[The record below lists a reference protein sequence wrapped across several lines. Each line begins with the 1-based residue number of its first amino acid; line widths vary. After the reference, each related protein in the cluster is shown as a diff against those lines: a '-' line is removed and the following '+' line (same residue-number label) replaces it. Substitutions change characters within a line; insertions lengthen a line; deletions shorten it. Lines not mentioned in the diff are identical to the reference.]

1 MVSGSETED
10 LDVELLVAARAG
22 DIDAIGAVC
31 GHYRGRLMIL
41 ARNAGAN
48 EPEVVVQNALTE
60 TLLKIEPVE
69 APSLAEFERTLF
81 DRVVV
86 DSDPVPPRPGR
97 SDHGESSARGSAE
110 DPTEPVLP
118 VHPGQAT
125 VGPLEDVAAIG
136 GPVTADLW
144 PDDEPSSRL
153 FDGDPWIDER
163 PLGAPVPG
171 LVALTAADANPMTGG
186 GEPALFG
193 SVSTAEVVVA
203 DRPPVDPLRVETAQ
217 LETAQF
223 ETASRAAGGALLNP
237 HAGPVD
243 WSASLTA
250 HELPAEPVLV
260 APSKRLLAG
269 AAAVICG
276 IGLVAAIAL
285 FFGGDDSTDEPQLA
299 ALVPP
304 NGDQPPAA
312 GGSASGPESASGGA
326 SDQNRSSG
334 AVTGSTGAG
343 SNTTT
348 AQQPETTAA
357 PSSTASTTV
366 TTGPPSTTASSA
378 PPTTAEPSTTTEAPT
393 TTQPE
398 TTTTRPETTTTSGPR
413 PGDFSNQSLDN
424 RTFRNGDFRDHDF
437 TNTRLNNVDFRG
449 ADLRGVSFAGA
460 VLTHVQ
466 FSEVDLTNASF
477 RGADMDSTF
486 FDRRSNISGVDFRN
500 SRLTNGRISGFF
512 FGDNEPRS
520 WPDGDFEFDDD

>member
-10 LDVELLVAARAG
+10 LDVGLLVAARSG
-22 DIDAIGAVC
+22 EIDAIAAVC

-97 SDHGESSARGSAE
+97 PDHGDFAARGSAE
-110 DPTEPVLP
+110 DSTEPALP
-118 VHPGQAT
+118 VHPGQVTAM
-125 VGPLEDVAAIG
+125 PLEDIPFLD
-136 GPVTADLW
+136 GPITADLW
-144 PDDEPSSRL
+144 AEDEQTSRL
-153 FDGDPWIDER
+153 FDGEPWIDDR

-171 LVALTAADANPMTGG
+171 LAALTAPEAQMAG

-223 ETASRAAGGALLNP
+223 ETASMAAGGALLNP
-237 HAGPVD
+237 HTGPVD
-243 WSASLTA
+243 WSASLAA

-276 IGLVAAIAL
+276 IGLVAVIAL

-304 NGDQPPAA
+304 NGDHPPAA

-334 AVTGSTGAG
+334 AVTGSTEAAG
-343 SNTTT
+343 SNTT

-366 TTGPPSTTASSA
+366 TTGPPSTTASTA

-398 TTTTRPETTTTSGPR
+398 TTSTRPETTTTSGPR

-460 VLTHVQ
+460 VLTNVQ

-500 SRLTNGRISGFF
+500 SKLTNGRVSGFF

-520 WPDGDFEFDDD
+520 WPGDELDDDDD